1 MDKSVHS
8 FIPLHLSIHSQTPT
22 QPLRNQSAYQIST
35 RNRATTKTT
44 LLSRWLSSLIQKYLH
59 STLATSSRLSFLLCI
74 TQTKRTLGL
83 TIFISISTPHNHMQ
97 SRLTTYHEP
106 LRSRRRAHSS
116 QSLFHSRS
124 QLMSSRMSCNRK
136 GKKVIS
142 KSTITSNKRLI

>member
-22 QPLRNQSAYQIST
+22 QLLRNQLAYQIST

-44 LLSRWLSSLIQKYLH
+44 RLSRWLSSLIQKSLH
-59 STLATSSRLSFLLCI
+59 NTQDTSSQLSFLSCI

-83 TIFISISTPHNHMQ
+83 TIFISISTPHNRMQ
-97 SRLTTYHEP
+97 SRLTTYLEP
-106 LRSRRRAHSS
+106 LRSRRRAPSS

-124 QLMSSRMSCNRK
+124 RIMSSSISCNRK
-136 GKKVIS
+136 GKKVVS